1 MNRNYFADGDAS
13 VKEEDR
19 CPEVE
24 LIRRYLRESLP
35 SDPLK
40 FKMFLDMHG
49 HSSKN
54 SIFAFCPLDKDEKL
68 AEYIQE
74 FPEILD
80 DTSAFF
86 QFDNCKFTTEK

>member
-24 LIRRYLRESLP
+24 LIRQYLRASLP
-35 SDPLK
+35 ADPLK

-49 HSSKN
+49 HSAKN

-68 AEYIQE
+68 AEYI
-74 FPEILD
+74 
-80 DTSAFF
+80 
-86 QFDNCKFTTEK
+86 

>member
-68 AEYIQE
+68 AESFIMIENDIYDSEAGE
-74 FPEILD
+74 FERV
-80 DTSAFF
+80 
-86 QFDNCKFTTEK
+86 

>member
-1 MNRNYFADGDAS
+1 MNRNYYGDEETQ

-24 LIRRYLRESLP
+24 LIKKYLKENLP
-35 SDPLK
+35 ADPIK

-68 AEYIQE
+68 ADYI
-74 FPEILD
+74 
-80 DTSAFF
+80 
-86 QFDNCKFTTEK
+86 